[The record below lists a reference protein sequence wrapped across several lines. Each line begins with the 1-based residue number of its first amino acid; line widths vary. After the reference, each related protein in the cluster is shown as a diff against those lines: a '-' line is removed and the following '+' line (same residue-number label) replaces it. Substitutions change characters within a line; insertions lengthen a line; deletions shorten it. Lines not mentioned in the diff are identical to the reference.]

1 MKIIRTKRKTLSLSL
16 DRQGEPLVRAPLH
29 CPDRVI
35 MQFLAA
41 HQAWLERQI
50 RAFRPPKEYTEQ
62 EIAALRKKAEE
73 WLPGRVA
80 FFANRMNLRPAGVR
94 ITAARSRYGSCNQ
107 KGGLCFSLFLMEK
120 SPRAIDYVVVHELAH
135 ILQPNHSPA
144 FYGEI
149 AKILPDYRERIKEL
163 KQ

>member
-1 MKIIRTKRKTLSLSL
+1 
-16 DRQGEPLVRAPLH
+16 
-29 CPDRVI
+29 
-35 MQFLAA
+35 
-41 HQAWLERQI
+41 
-50 RAFRPPKEYTEQ
+50 
-62 EIAALRKKAEE
+62 
-73 WLPGRVA
+73 
-80 FFANRMNLRPAGVR
+80 
-94 ITAARSRYGSCNQ
+94 
-107 KGGLCFSLFLMEK
+107 MEK